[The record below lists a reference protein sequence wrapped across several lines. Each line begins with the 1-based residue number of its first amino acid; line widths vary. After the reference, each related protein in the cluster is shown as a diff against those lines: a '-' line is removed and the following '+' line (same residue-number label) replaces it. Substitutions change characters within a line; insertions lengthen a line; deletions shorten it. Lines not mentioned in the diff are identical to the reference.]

1 MAYNCQDVKN
11 GTTPRDRADTALF
24 SSVAVSAYPQAAA
37 RPSAAARAFPLART
51 PTAMTIASKQP
62 VTISVVT
69 HTLTD
74 ACVVPPD
81 GAAAASPAPRL
92 TVTRPT
98 ASQVRRGSLRCIS
111 LLATSRV
118 NGSSMMKMG
127 CTSATG
133 PVARAVAWHTA
144 ASITMAIPASHT
156 LRLIR

>member
-1 MAYNCQDVKN
+1 MAI
-11 GTTPRDRADTALF
+11 
-24 SSVAVSAYPQAAA
+24 
-37 RPSAAARAFPLART
+37 
-51 PTAMTIASKQP
+51 TIASKQP

-69 HTLTD
+69 HTLSG

-92 TVTRPT
+92 AVTRPT
-98 ASQVRRGSLRCIS
+98 ASQVLRGSLRCIR

-133 PVARAVAWHTA
+133 PVASAVAWNTA
-144 ASITMAIPASHT
+144 AKITMPIPASQT

>member
-1 MAYNCQDVKN
+1 
-11 GTTPRDRADTALF
+11 
-24 SSVAVSAYPQAAA
+24 
-37 RPSAAARAFPLART
+37 LART
-51 PTAMTIASKQP
+51 PKAITTVSKPP

-69 HTLTD
+69 HIFIE

-81 GAAAASPAPRL
+81 GAAIASPEPKP

-98 ASQVRRGSLRCIS
+98 AHQVSRGSLRPIS

-127 CTSATG
+127 WTKAIG
-133 PVARAVAWHTA
+133 PVSSAMAWNTA
-144 ASITMAIPASHT
+144 AKITMPIPASQT